1 MISGSRLSSIT
12 MIWSRIA
19 RMQASEETAP
29 AVIGIAVIVPIAVL
43 VAVVTAITLLIW
55 LVLR

>member
-1 MISGSRLSSIT
+1 MEERRGSRIDRL
-12 MIWSRIA
+12 A
-19 RMQASEETAP
+19 RVAGRGREETAP

-43 VAVVTAITLLIW
+43 VAVVTGLALLIR